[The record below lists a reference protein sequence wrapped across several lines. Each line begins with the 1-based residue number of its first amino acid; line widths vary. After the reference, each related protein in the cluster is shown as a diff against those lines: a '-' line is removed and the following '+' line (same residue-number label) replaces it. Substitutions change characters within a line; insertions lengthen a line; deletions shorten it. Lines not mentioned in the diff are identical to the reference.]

1 MVAKE
6 AEHTKRELAELRARQ
21 EERRQGRQ
29 QIDIEQIKAQVE
41 KNSDDQVGILLQVLS
56 ELQKQEPRAQKAFV
70 LEKLGIL
77 TNGKIGKHP
86 EYGIVTEPID

>member
-1 MVAKE
+1 M
-6 AEHTKRELAELRARQ
+6 RARQ
-21 EERRQGRQ
+21 EEAARKQ
-29 QIDIEQIKAQVE
+29 QIDIEQIKAQLE

-56 ELQKQEPRAQKAFV
+56 KLQKQEPRAQKAFV

-77 TNGKIGKHP
+77 TNGKIRKHP